1 LINEYPYVAAW
12 QRSTGSP
19 LVFVIVSSSLVQSFG
34 GEMTN
39 QNAPRVAR
47 VPVLAGEPLIGS
59 DPYDYA
65 DVFEIRRPESDP
77 RSAEEFARCALE
89 EAPWPA
95 RGTVRIAHRHLL
107 RLRLGPR
114 SSTDHLFGW
123 KILTS
128 QPDVIH
134 LEAVSPLPGRGAM
147 VGRRRDPT
155 RTVLTTYVFF
165 TRPALG
171 RVLWAVA
178 GPLHRRIAAYLLER
192 AAASA
197 DQTEHLAA
205 VR

>member
-1 LINEYPYVAAW
+1 MIAIRPPRL
-12 QRSTGSP
+12 R
-19 LVFVIVSSSLVQSFG
+19 
-34 GEMTN
+34 
-39 QNAPRVAR
+39 APRAGR
-47 VPVLAGEPLIGS
+47 VPVPSGEPLIGS

-65 DVFEIRRPESDP
+65 DAFEIRLRESDA

-89 EAPWPA
+89 EPLWPV
-95 RGTVRIAHRHLL
+95 RGTVWIAHRYLL

-114 SSTDHLFGW
+114 SSPDHLFGW

-134 LEAVSPLPGRGAM
+134 LEAVSPLLGRGVI
-147 VGRRRDPT
+147 VGRRPDPT
-155 RTVLTTYVFF
+155 RTVVTTYVFF

-178 GPLHRRIAAYLLER
+178 GPLHRRLVAYLLEH
-192 AAASA
+192 AADSA
-197 DQTEHLAA
+197 NQTENLAA